1 MTAPGPSWT
10 AEHGPA
16 PRGLRYIKSAML
28 VTDVGFL
35 LYWSAAILAVIPAE
49 YAYKDYRDPV
59 MSDWN
64 YSFLP
69 LDIAAS
75 VTGLLSLALAGS
87 CTGQWAARH
96 RPLMVP
102 LMLVSLT
109 LTSTAGLQ
117 AVVFWALRGDW
128 SLTWWIP
135 NLALLLFPIPS
146 IMYLLRGSES
156 CAGCDAGSVPARRWR

>member
-1 MTAPGPSWT
+1 MTAPDRAS
-10 AEHGPA
+10 
-16 PRGLRYIKSAML
+16 RGVRAIKAAML

-35 LYWSAAILAVIPAE
+35 LYWSVALLDLIPPE
-49 YAYKDYRDPV
+49 HAYKDYGDPV

-75 VTGLLSLALAGS
+75 VTGLFSLFLAGYRRRR
-87 CTGQWAARH
+87 TKARQGALH
-96 RPLMVP
+96 LPLT
-102 LMLVSLT
+102 LISLT

-117 AVVFWALRGDW
+117 AVAFWSLRGDW

-135 NLALLLFPIPS
+135 NLVLLLFPIPA
-146 IMYLLRGSES
+146 IVYLLRR
-156 CAGCDAGSVPARRWR
+156 AAGSGARTEEPMAAAGRR